1 MMRSGEN
8 NHHVHDGYG
17 KEMAPSSDVKNTDE
31 DKEEDESKHLIARC
45 FDEPSSKN
53 LDSESDCNIVNTTT
67 ELNCNEHI
75 KPSANVIEAIYFNI
89 FECGR
94 NVLDKLDV
102 TYQSAFAASEKPS
115 PPAEWG
121 PLKPSPPAAAYTSSL
136 TTPLKKIINT
146 LTGSQKPS
154 TPSPVAQ
161 VDYVSPYKEKIGL

>member
-1 MMRSGEN
+1 MEN
-8 NHHVHDGYG
+8 L
-17 KEMAPSSDVKNTDE
+17 E
-31 DKEEDESKHLIARC
+31 
-45 FDEPSSKN
+45 
-53 LDSESDCNIVNTTT
+53 SESDCNIVNATT

-75 KPSANVIEAIYFNI
+75 KPSVNAIEASYFNI

-94 NVLDKLDV
+94 SVLDKLDV

-136 TTPLKKIINT
+136 TTPLKRIINV

-154 TPSPVAQ
+154 TPSPVA
-161 VDYVSPYKEKIGL
+161 